1 MKEEIITLLNEKAGT
16 KQDVYRK
23 TKSVFVDF
31 QTILKE
37 IAKELQSLMKKSV
50 ASIEVSYSS

>member
-31 QTILKE
+31 QTILKY
-37 IAKELQSLMKKSV
+37 IAKELQSLMKKSD
-50 ASIEVSYSS
+50 ASI